1 MAIANKLGQDYEAIR
16 AAARHKTVKVK
27 LNDIEFDLKVRVPVK
42 RELDAIMAD
51 IATPSAELVAAL
63 YTKLSQPLI
72 DSLKDAEQGLIDALN
87 SEGEKVKI
95 LENDVILDGTSVRQI
110 ALMSAIWQTQ
120 VEKFFGL
127 IQSVTGEPVNESF
140 EEISEEF
147 PDEVIRE
154 IVTKIDQAIRP
165 SYKDTKKN

>member
-1 MAIANKLGQDYEAIR
+1 M
-16 AAARHKTVKVK
+16 
-27 LNDIEFDLKVRVPVK
+27 
-42 RELDAIMAD
+42 
-51 IATPSAELVAAL
+51 

-72 DSLKDAEQGLIDALN
+72 DSLSGAEPGLMDALN
-87 SEGEKVKI
+87 SDGDKIKI

-110 ALMSAIWQTQ
+110 AVMSAIWQTQ
-120 VEKFFGL
+120 VEKYFSL

>member
-16 AAARHKTVKVK
+16 AASRFKTIKVK

-51 IATPSAELVAAL
+51 ISTPPQAVADAM

-72 DSLKDAEQGLIDALN
+72 DSLSGAEPGLMDALN
-87 SEGEKVKI
+87 SDGDKIKI

-110 ALMSAIWQTQ
+110 AVMSAIWQTQ
-120 VEKFFGL
+120 VEKYFSL